1 MRASPP
7 TALAVVLAVVLVG
20 APSSRGEPVHG
31 VPGRVIPNQLFVGL
45 TVSPIKTTVG
55 KAVQARASVTNGGFR
70 PLANVS
76 VTVRFDPTGLV
87 VAGSPT
93 VTIGTLGALR
103 TVKATWSLCPQQP
116 GNYVLV
122 VSARATRADG
132 VVLAVESPA
141 VLLTVDAG
149 RGRC

>member
-1 MRASPP
+1 MRPGAQIAV
-7 TALAVVLAVVLVG
+7 TAAVALVLVG
-20 APSSRGEPVHG
+20 APSSHGEPVHG

-45 TVSPIKTTVG
+45 TVSATRTTAGKT
-55 KAVQARASVTNGGFR
+55 VQARASVTNGGFK
-70 PLANVS
+70 PLVDAS

-93 VTIGTLGALR
+93 VLIGTLDALR
-103 TVKATWSLCPQQP
+103 TVKATWSLCPRQP

-122 VSARATRADG
+122 ASARGTRADG
-132 VVLAVESPA
+132 VTLSVDSPA

>member
-1 MRASPP
+1 MRTGLR
-7 TALAVVLAVVLVG
+7 TAFAVSVTLVLVG
-20 APSSRGEPVHG
+20 APSSHGEPVHG

-45 TVSPIKTTVG
+45 TVSPTRTTVG
-55 KAVQARASVTNGGFR
+55 KAVQARASVTNGGFQS
-70 PLANVS
+70 LVNAS

-93 VTIGTLGALR
+93 VTIGTLDALR

-132 VVLAVESPA
+132 VALAVESPA